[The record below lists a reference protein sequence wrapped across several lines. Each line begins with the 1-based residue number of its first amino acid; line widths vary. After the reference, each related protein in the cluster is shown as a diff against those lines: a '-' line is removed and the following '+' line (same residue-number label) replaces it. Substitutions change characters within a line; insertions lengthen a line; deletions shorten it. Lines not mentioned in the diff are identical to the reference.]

1 MCSLCISRFK
11 SSQSILLVLVFVGLN
26 LPVFAQIN
34 PPSTIAKM
42 PVDLDEVILNLGHNS
57 TIVDL
62 RVSVDGKYLW
72 SVGNY
77 GRDKIWDLQQA
88 RELRSITHYLSAD
101 GRYMPSSVA
110 HKLRIHDN
118 GEYVFDLDLSTG
130 RLTRIEQKADRNYLF
145 PSDNLESHMFTRSQL
160 ETLQFSLP
168 NGTTLSRALNPSFV
182 AYRYLFNAKR
192 NLISVYGEFQA
203 GRKVILSFHGT
214 DYQDSIALNLNLN
227 SKQYEFED
235 FWGWPGTDSLLGK
248 NKNGEV
254 FIFHPLKKDP
264 IFRPFDSSRKINNL
278 VFSPNQEVYA
288 LALKDNGAVEI
299 RNVKDKSLVL
309 KRYFATSRISKLVFT
324 PSGENLLF
332 SDGNIIW
339 NWDLKADTVL
349 QFGDFYEVNS
359 NYNTHTETNIL
370 PSGKIVLKIPTFE
383 PGYSYKIVDLHQG
396 LVHYKEAVSGFG
408 NLVKKG
414 DRFLLDGT
422 EGNYLDLL
430 TEQTFLL
437 PSWASPF
444 WAVTPT
450 YKGDRWAVIKNEN
463 ELVMWDQ
470 NQGKVLFSKT
480 GKSRFYQAVIDK
492 RDSLIA
498 LNEKNQVLVLDA
510 KTGQDK
516 AIIPIKA
523 DSPYKLILKFSADSR
538 YLFITNTD
546 DIYIT
551 IWDMKSNS
559 LFRKITMEYSDF
571 FLFNATNDSQILFG
585 LRARSLVAYNQ
596 QGKELYNLNLRV
608 DGLTAEYFPAD
619 KLILV
624 ASRDGRIFQIDA
636 QSGVLLKTLYLGK
649 SHQWVSIDQKQ
660 QFETSKGAAHYVHYR
675 TKAGGIGYFS
685 DQKKSTEDAGSE
697 PFPPLLKPLKISKLP
712 PSTVKPGASSVAS
725 FNPMVLVNSI
735 LKTQLKDEN
744 APSINASKIQVS
756 KLPIY
761 DPIIHAVYTKGDQY
775 IIIQENSGQITIL
788 ENATM
793 RWLKTIKLEKP
804 SSVKAVVSKDG
815 HFLACLD
822 GNQSIHLYNIH
833 TGILVQKRTLEMAS
847 ITSLA
852 ISANGQTLAAGSLEG
867 LIYLFNTSDLNS
879 FKIIRPSSGK
889 ILTMSF
895 DGQKDQMAC
904 ADFYANVFLYDLASL
919 EKIPQPQLL
928 GNYSNYGVIDQIE
941 FYPDSCHLILRA
953 REGILSIQYAKTDNP
968 FKDFVI
974 TTRARWMHIDPS
986 APHRFYYHGESQR
999 GYRWK
1004 VFDLTTSSNVDS
1016 IGSFNFIRALSGDGK
1031 QALTTL
1037 GYASPYIA
1045 VYNFESRKE
1054 KMITSTRV
1062 PIYNWDLA
1070 NDTMYYQVSYQIH
1083 RVDLQSAKSEQI
1095 SDKHVHGHFL
1105 NEGGKFSFVGDY
1117 LGSPPLTGKK
1127 IFGDTNYIWKLSGI
1141 SGLNTV
1147 SKNGL
1152 YLACL
1157 WRNKD
1162 TAYVYSTRDLKVV
1175 HRLPLPKVETGNRIG
1190 ISNNGQYLAIGNEGA
1205 KLRVYDLLSKKI
1217 LFTSDYLT
1225 SYPNFSLDNSAV
1237 IFFDGK
1243 NGMAYDL
1250 KSAKLLQLATQ
1261 SPQLKFVHSL
1271 SSNGRFAILFS
1282 RDNLSQLWDLKKGIP
1297 LGDFYFMDDERS
1309 LAAWAFIAV
1318 DGRFDGNSEGLKK
1331 MYLIDENTLKSKDL
1345 NLDLKA
1351 GYTPGLLGQLTK

>member
-1 MCSLCISRFK
+1 MYSLSIIRFK

-26 LPVFAQIN
+26 LTIFAQIN
-34 PPSTIAKM
+34 PPFTIAKM
-42 PVDLDEVILNLGHNS
+42 PADLDEVILNLGHNS

-62 RVSVDGKYLW
+62 RVSADGKYLW
-72 SVGNY
+72 SVADY
-77 GRDKIWDLQQA
+77 GRYKIWDLPQA
-88 RELRSITHYLSAD
+88 RELRSISRSLPTA
-101 GRYMPSSVA
+101 GRYLPSSVS

-118 GEYVFDLDLSTG
+118 AESIYDLDLKTG
-130 RLTRIEQKADRNYLF
+130 DLTKTDQKVAKNYLF
-145 PSDNLESHMFTRSQL
+145 PSDNLESQVFTRYQL
-160 ETLQFSLP
+160 EALQFSLP
-168 NGTTLSRALNPSFV
+168 NETILSRALNPSFT
-182 AYRYLFNAKR
+182 AHRYLFNAKR

-203 GRKVILSFHGT
+203 GRKVMLSFHGT
-214 DYQDSIALNLNLN
+214 DYQDSVALNLNLN
-227 SKQYEFED
+227 SKKYEFED
-235 FWGWPGTDSLLGK
+235 FWGWPETDSLLGK

-309 KRYFATSRISKLVFT
+309 KRYFTSSRIYKLVFT

-359 NYNTHTETNIL
+359 NYNTHTEINIL

-383 PGYSYKIVDLHQG
+383 PGYIYKIVDLHQG

-414 DRFLLDGT
+414 DRFLLDGI

-444 WAVTPT
+444 WTVTPT
-450 YKGDRWAVIKNEN
+450 YKGNRWAVIKNEN

-470 NQGKVLFSKT
+470 NQEKVLFSKT
-480 GKSRFYQAVIDK
+480 GKSRFYQVVMDK

-608 DGLTAEYFPAD
+608 DGLNAEYFPAD

-624 ASRDGRIFQIDA
+624 AAKDGRIFQIDA

-649 SHQWVSIDQKQ
+649 CHQWVSIDQKHQ
-660 QFETSKGAAHYVHYR
+660 VETSTGAAHYVHYR
-675 TKAGGIGYFS
+675 TKAGGIGYFL
-685 DQKKSTEDAGSE
+685 DQKKSAEVAESE
-697 PFPPLLKPLKISKLP
+697 PFPLLLRPIKISEPLP
-712 PSTVKPGASSVAS
+712 SVAKPS
-725 FNPMVLVNSI
+725 APALATSNPLELVNLT

-744 APSINASKIQVS
+744 APSVKPSNINVS
-756 KLPIY
+756 KFPFNS
-761 DPIIHAVYTKGDQY
+761 PIINAVYTKGDQY
-775 IIIQENSGQITIL
+775 IIVQENSGQITIL
-788 ENATM
+788 ENTTL

-815 HFLACLD
+815 QFLACLD
-822 GNQSIHLYNIH
+822 GNQTIHLYHIH
-833 TGILVQKRTLEMAS
+833 TGALVQKRTLETAD
-847 ITSLA
+847 ITSLI

-867 LIYLFNTSDLNS
+867 FIYLFKTADLNS
-879 FKIIRPSSGK
+879 YKTIRPSSGK

-895 DGQKDQMAC
+895 DGQKEQIAC
-904 ADFYANVFLYDLASL
+904 TDFYGSVFLYDLSSL
-919 EKIPQPQLL
+919 DKIPPPKVL
-928 GNYSNYGVIDQIE
+928 GNYSDYGVVHQIE
-941 FYPDSCHLILRA
+941 FRPNSSLILRA
-953 REGILSIQYAKTDNP
+953 TKRILSLQYAETDTP
-968 FKDFVI
+968 FRDFVI
-974 TTRARWMHIDPS
+974 NTEARWMHINPS
-986 APHRFYYHGESQR
+986 APHRLYYQGESLM

-1004 VFDLTTSSNVDS
+1004 IYDVRTSSQVDS
-1016 IGSFNFIRALSGDGK
+1016 IASFNFIRALSEDGK
-1031 QALTTL
+1031 QALVTL
-1037 GYASPYIA
+1037 GYASPNIA

-1062 PIYNWDLA
+1062 PVYNWDLA
-1070 NDTMYYQVSYQIH
+1070 NDTMYYQLSRQVH
-1083 RVDLQSAKSEQI
+1083 RVDLRSAKSERI
-1095 SDKHVHGHFL
+1095 GDKHMQGRFL
-1105 NEGGKFSFVGDY
+1105 KEGEKFSFVGDY
-1117 LGSPPLTGKK
+1117 LDKQMTTGKK
-1127 IFGDTNYIWKLSGI
+1127 ALGDTNYIWKLSGI
-1141 SGLNTV
+1141 SGFNAV
-1147 SKNGL
+1147 SDNGL

-1157 WRNKD
+1157 WYDKD
-1162 TAYVYSTRDLKVV
+1162 TVCVYSTRDLKVV
-1175 HRLPLPKVETGNRIG
+1175 HRMPLSKAEKGDRIS
-1190 ISNNGQYLAIGNEGA
+1190 ISNNAQYLAIGNERGY
-1205 KLRVYDLLSKKI
+1205 LRVYDLLSKKTQ
-1217 LFTSDYLT
+1217 LSSDQLR
-1225 SYPNFSLDNSAV
+1225 SYPIFSKDNSAV

-1243 NGMAYDL
+1243 RARVYSLQSTKLIHEVPQTSQL
-1250 KSAKLLQLATQ
+1250 KS
-1261 SPQLKFVHSL
+1261 VRHL
-1271 SSNGRFAILFS
+1271 SSNGRFVLLSSADS
-1282 RDNLSQLWDLKKGIP
+1282 PSQLWDLQKGIL
-1297 LGDFYFMDDERS
+1297 LGDFYFMVDEQ
-1309 LAAWAFIAV
+1309 LLPAWAFVGV
-1318 DGRFDGNSEGLKK
+1318 DGRFDGSPDGLKK
-1331 MYLIDENTLKSKDL
+1331 MYQIDENPLKSKDL
-1345 NLDLKA
+1345 SLNASA
-1351 GYTPGLLGQLTK
+1351 GYTPGLLQNLLK